1 MDGQNCTFGACGA
14 VAGVKN
20 PIALARS
27 ICDAQRMP
35 LTLGRVPPCL
45 LVGSGANSWAKENN
59 ITTVDPVTLISEK
72 ALKTNHYCKK
82 KLAKYEAFINDKNV
96 TLNIEESPLDTIGAV
111 AIDNEGNIA
120 AACSSGGV
128 MLKHS
133 GRVGQ
138 AAAYGSGCWADK
150 AVGIVTS
157 GCGEYLMLTNL
168 ARETARTLE
177 NSNMATTGVYNSI
190 TNNFIRKC
198 Y

>member
-82 KLAKYEAFINDKNV
+82 KLAKYEAFINDKVSFENGLLSF
-96 TLNIEESPLDTIGAV
+96 LNLLVRLCQHLVII
-111 AIDNEGNIA
+111 EGN
-120 AACSSGGV
+120 
-128 MLKHS
+128 K
-133 GRVGQ
+133 
-138 AAAYGSGCWADK
+138 
-150 AVGIVTS
+150 
-157 GCGEYLMLTNL
+157 
-168 ARETARTLE
+168 
-177 NSNMATTGVYNSI
+177 
-190 TNNFIRKC
+190 NFIYCSIIIMKKVLL
-198 Y
+198 YTL